1 LSRRV
6 SPEDIQACED
16 RYSKSK
22 MVHSIMR
29 HVSETTCTDLHSLYV
44 VRFLPSFS
52 ASFEIN
58 MKIVESWLASLC
70 KARAC
75 FQRVQNN
82 GY

>member
-1 LSRRV
+1 MYPLRIFKLV
-6 SPEDIQACED
+6 KTGTVKAKWCIL
-16 RYSKSK
+16 
-22 MVHSIMR
+22 IMR

-70 KARAC
+70 KVRAC